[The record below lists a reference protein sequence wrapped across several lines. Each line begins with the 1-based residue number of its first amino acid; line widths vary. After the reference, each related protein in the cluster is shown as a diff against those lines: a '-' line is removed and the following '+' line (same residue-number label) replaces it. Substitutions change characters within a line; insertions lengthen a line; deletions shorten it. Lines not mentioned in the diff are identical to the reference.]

1 MAKCQLYCGLMT
13 LKASY
18 THRACT
24 LLPLS
29 CVAVPSVDSTTSES
43 SETDG
48 GFKYYPEGCLGASWR
63 TVACLIT
70 FPFRT
75 AFLISGCSAVQVQ
88 TTGHPSHN
96 NPCLEGVVKVT
107 NLVFIHEYGTET
119 NHFECSF
126 CNGENLGF

>member
-1 MAKCQLYCGLMT
+1 MAKCQLYRGLMT

-18 THRACT
+18 AHGACT

-29 CVAVPSVDSTTSES
+29 WVAVPSAGSTASES

-48 GFKYYPEGCLGASWR
+48 GFKYYPEGLLGASWR

-75 AFLISGCSAVQVQ
+75 AFLISWCSAVQVE
-88 TTGHPSHN
+88 TTGHPSHD
-96 NPCLEGVVKVT
+96 NPCLAGVVEVT
-107 NLVFIHEYGTET
+107 NLVFIRAYGTET

-126 CNGENLGF
+126 CKGENLGF

>member
-1 MAKCQLYCGLMT
+1 MPA
-13 LKASY
+13 
-18 THRACT
+18 
-24 LLPLS
+24 LLWPRDVESIVYSQSLH
-29 CVAVPSVDSTTSES
+29 VAVPSVASPTSES

-48 GFKYYPEGCLGASWR
+48 GFKHYPEGLLGAFWR
-63 TVACLIT
+63 TVACLST

-75 AFLISGCSAVQVQ
+75 AFLISCCSAVQVE
-88 TTGHPSHN
+88 TTGPPSHN